1 MEFERLSFKFWTW
14 RIKKSDI
21 ALLSVQKNKEPST
34 EQKNNKIIQYPEGT
48 PQFYK
53 WELWM
58 TQELITTATRK
69 GV

>member
-1 MEFERLSFKFWTW
+1 MEIERLSFKFWTW
-14 RIKKSDI
+14 RIKKSDT

-34 EQKNNKIIQYPEGT
+34 EQKIKIIQYPKGT

-53 WELWM
+53 WESWM
-58 TQELITTATRK
+58 TQELITTATNK